1 MALQG
6 LLVGRDRTL
15 AAVPLRRY
23 GAARRRPRRA
33 RAAMTAG
40 GPPLAAGREPAEV
53 GRPRSSLAGNLPP
66 PELTLLDLADRLLDR
81 GVVLS
86 GDATISVAGVDLV
99 YLSLNAVL
107 SSVDALERAGKI
119 GPAAQRGG
127 GGNPGAGD
135 PARPGG
141 EPGGPGGAG
150 RETRPLHD
158 LAAADLARPLEAA
171 RVEVER
177 V

>member
-6 LLVGRDRTL
+6 LLIGRDRTL

-23 GAARRRPRRA
+23 GAAQRRPRRA

-66 PELTLLDLADRLLDR
+66 LELTLLDLADRLLDR

-99 YLSLNAVL
+99 YLGLNAVL

-119 GPAAQRGG
+119 GPASRRGG
-127 GGNPGAGD
+127 
-135 PARPGG
+135 R
-141 EPGGPGGAG
+141 GGPDACEPTVPG
-150 RETRPLHD
+150 RLPV
-158 LAAADLARPLEAA
+158 AP
-171 RVEVER
+171 
-177 V
+177 